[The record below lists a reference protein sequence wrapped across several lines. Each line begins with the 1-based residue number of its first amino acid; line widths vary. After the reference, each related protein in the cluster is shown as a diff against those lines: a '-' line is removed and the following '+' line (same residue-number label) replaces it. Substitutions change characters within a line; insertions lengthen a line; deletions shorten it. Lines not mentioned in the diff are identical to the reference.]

1 MSASLPHLLEHL
13 DDVRNWCRR
22 RSRDPHLAEDAAQE
36 AALAAVI
43 HWEKLRDPDR
53 IRGWLFKVAAR
64 RMSDELRRR
73 AQAVSLVREPVA
85 PDPEWA
91 PPFGQRIRRL
101 KLALRRLPPVL
112 RKPVRMHYL
121 QGAPLREVARD
132 LGTTVAGIKARLYR
146 ARRILKEAV
155 ES

>member
-1 MSASLPHLLEHL
+1 MPASLPHLLDQHL

-22 RSRDPHLAEDAAQE
+22 RSRDSHLAEDAAQE
-36 AALAAVI
+36 AALAAVR
-43 HWEKLRDPDR
+43 HWDDLRDPTL

-64 RMSDELRRR
+64 RMADELRRR
-73 AQAVSLVREPVA
+73 RPAVQLVREPVA
-85 PDPEWA
+85 PVEL
-91 PPFGQRIRRL
+91 PPPCGQRVKMLRR
-101 KLALRRLPPVL
+101 ALRRLPPVL

-132 LGTTVAGIKARLYR
+132 LETTVAGIKARLYR